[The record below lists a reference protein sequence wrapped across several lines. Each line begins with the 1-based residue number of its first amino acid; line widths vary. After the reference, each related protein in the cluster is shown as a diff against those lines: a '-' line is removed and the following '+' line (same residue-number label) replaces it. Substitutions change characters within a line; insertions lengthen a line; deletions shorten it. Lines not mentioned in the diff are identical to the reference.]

1 MRPTLI
7 EFLGSVLEAPISRL
21 RNYAIG
27 VAVCSA
33 GAIGAVYYA
42 LAAAVLALEAPV
54 GPVFA
59 RLIVAVAFAIIAVCA
74 ILIPRL
80 SRSESITRR
89 AQAEAKAMPKNDR
102 MAMILEAA
110 MMGFN
115 ASTARKT
122 TQK

>member
-7 EFLGSVLEAPISRL
+7 EFLGSVLEAPISKL

-27 VAVCSA
+27 VAVCAA
-33 GAIGAVYYA
+33 GAIGALYYA

-54 GPVFA
+54 GPVYA
-59 RLIVAVAFAIIAVCA
+59 RLIVAVAFAIIAVSA

-89 AQAEAKAMPKNDR
+89 AKAEVKAMPKNDR
-102 MAMILEAA
+102 IAMILEAA

>member
-1 MRPTLI
+1 MRPTLT

-27 VAVCSA
+27 VAVCAA